1 MEKPKLTA
9 GTINLYALSNGT
21 LTMAFTVVTQYLM
34 MFCTDYIG
42 ISAAAYGAAMGIAKT
57 FDFIVCLVAGPI
69 IEKSNMKWGKYL
81 SWTRLL
87 TATLFFGNIIQ
98 MIDTSAFI
106 ENETVKL
113 VIVCIGY
120 MMFHGSMNFNA
131 TVRGSLVAK
140 LAGANMEDRR
150 KLTTRQSQVGAGVSI
165 ISSLITLPCVQLVA
179 KLTGSDSL
187 GYTLVVMIF
196 SCVFLA
202 CNILFIKAATPYD
215 PPTDKNSAKK
225 TATVKE
231 MIESIVSNKQMLVL
245 VLTYTLFSIGS
256 QFYAGVTT
264 YFFRVTDTFSFMTV
278 ALTTRSVVAFLASLS
293 VPAIGKKIGKKG
305 ALVLGRYG
313 YALGALLIYLFALK
327 KDGSANLVVM
337 IVGMCFIQASTYLYM
352 SFGVNYWLDCGE
364 YGYYTTGKDMRGIAS
379 AVMNI
384 PTKIGMAVGG
394 SAVGFLVA
402 WAGYVPPAE
411 GAIAYFE
418 HMDRFMMV
426 LGLFPAI
433 IVAISGIL
441 TQLLYKLSDDEAA
454 MYAKA
459 NAEREAANK

>member
-1 MEKPKLTA
+1 MEKPKLTS

-34 MFCTDYIG
+34 IFCTDYLG
-42 ISAAAYGAAMGIAKT
+42 ISAAAYGTAMGIAKT
-57 FDFIVCLVAGPI
+57 FDFFVCLVAGPI

-81 SWTRLL
+81 SWTRIL

-98 MIDTSAFI
+98 MLDTSAFTD
-106 ENETVKL
+106 NATVKL

-131 TVRGSLVAK
+131 TVRGTLVAK

-150 KLTTRQSQVGAGVSI
+150 KLTTRQSQVGAAVTI
-165 ISSLITLPCVQLVA
+165 ISSMITLPAINLVT
-179 KLTGSDSL
+179 KITGSETL
-187 GYTLVVMIF
+187 GYTLVVVIF
-196 SCVFLA
+196 SCVFLV
-202 CNILFIKAATPYD
+202 CNVLFIKAATPFD
-215 PPTDKNSAKK
+215 PPTDKNAAKK

-231 MIESIVSNKQMLVL
+231 IVESIVSNKQMLVL
-245 VLTYTLFSIGS
+245 VLVYTIHGIGG
-256 QFYAGVTT
+256 QFYAGTT
-264 YFFRVTDTFSFMTV
+264 AYFFRATGNFQFMTV
-278 ALTTRSVVAFLASLS
+278 ALTTRSIVAFVASLF
-293 VPAIGKKIGKKG
+293 VPSIGKKLGKKNALVVSRYAYAVG
-305 ALVLGRYG
+305 ALI
-313 YALGALLIYLFALK
+313 IYFFAYRN
-327 KDGSANLVVM
+327 GEANVWIM
-337 IVGMCFIQASTYLYM
+337 TFGMCFIQAGTYLFM

-394 SAVGFLVA
+394 TLVGYLVA
-402 WAGYVPPAE
+402 WSGYTIPAGQTV
-411 GAIAYFE
+411 GYFE
-418 HMDRFMMV
+418 HMDRFMMT
-426 LGLFPAI
+426 LALFPAI
-433 IVAISGIL
+433 TAIVSGVL
-441 TQLLYKLSDDEAA
+441 TQILYKLTDEQAA